1 MRGARAPQ
9 GPLSAGPPEGQ
20 PLEEQ
25 THDTLGGASGRS
37 SSCFGPLTTPTSGGD
52 LWPPWGHPPHSV
64 ASTAPTLPGKGSRK
78 LLSPGSAAVPTRGCQ
93 GPDWRDVPAPKA
105 QDPSVQ
111 AQTAYFQGSRPPAA
125 SPRGSG
131 GSPSHPPGSVS
142 RTCVVSAPA

>member
-9 GPLSAGPPEGQ
+9 GPLSAGPPDSPWRSRPTTPWEG
-20 PLEEQ
+20 PLA
-25 THDTLGGASGRS
+25 GAAPAS
-37 SSCFGPLTTPTSGGD
+37 GPLTTPTSGGD

-78 LLSPGSAAVPTRGCQ
+78 LLSPGSAAVPTRGCR

-111 AQTAYFQGSRPPAA
+111 AQTAYFQGSRPPVA